1 MISKLNSNLQMRAK
15 KERCF
20 SEESKS
26 KIIMQHSEAVLR
38 QRTGISAV
46 VLYAGA
52 APCLTKLRESVL
64 RVIDAANSA

>member
-1 MISKLNSNLQMRAK
+1 MRFK
-15 KERCF
+15 KGKYF

-26 KIIMQHSEAVLR
+26 KIIIQHSEAVLQ

-52 APCLTKLRESVL
+52 APCLAKLRESVL